1 MKTKRN
7 LVTKH
12 LNSCLQKNLHACCNK
27 YEKDAGIRFVKEI
40 RLSFLYGSVYKCMF
54 IYSYV
59 VFGPFTKICLSLC
72 LYISPATMN
81 YSYTTRDCMYRVSS
95 IMDRR
100 SNQGCPLIH
109 SFLVHPFSTRW
120 KHKKALRFTDVFRG
134 RKRVHWERMALPRF
148 TLRSKCVMPSEKDLL
163 QITAPQ
169 NVLPFKCQPHKMV

>member
-12 LNSCLQKNLHACCNK
+12 LNSCLQKNLHACCKK
-27 YEKDAGIRFVKEI
+27 YKKDAGIRFVKEI
-40 RLSFLYGSVYKCMF
+40 QLSFLYGSVYKCIF

-59 VFGPFTKICLSLC
+59 VFGPCTKICLSLC

-148 TLRSKCVMPSEKDLL
+148 TLRSKCVMPSEKDLP

-169 NVLPFKCQPHKMV
+169 NVFPFKRQPHKMV